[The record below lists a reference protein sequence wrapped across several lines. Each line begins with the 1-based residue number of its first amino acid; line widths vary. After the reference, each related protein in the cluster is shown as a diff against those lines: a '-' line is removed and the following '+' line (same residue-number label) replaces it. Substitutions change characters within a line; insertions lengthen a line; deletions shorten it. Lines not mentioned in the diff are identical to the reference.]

1 MNVNADI
8 PLPEAEEDPN
18 LEIDLREHFPAA
30 NPAQDTYTML
40 KFYNLRT
47 ELIKS
52 VLEGLDD
59 AKIDFPF
66 RVSPSE
72 QRIIEM
78 EAPTSII
85 LVGEQLA
92 QVLRKLDGL
101 ALHLAR
107 HPCTSMLS
115 GIIDLQL
122 T

>member
-1 MNVNADI
+1 MPTAQAAEDAD
-8 PLPEAEEDPN
+8 

-85 LVGEQLA
+85 LVGIA
-92 QVLRKLDGL
+92 YN
-101 ALHLAR
+101 
-107 HPCTSMLS
+107 SMRR
-115 GIIDLQL
+115 
-122 T
+122 

>member
-1 MNVNADI
+1 
-8 PLPEAEEDPN
+8 
-18 LEIDLREHFPAA
+18 
-30 NPAQDTYTML
+30 ML

-85 LVGEQLA
+85 LVGKA
-92 QVLRKLDGL
+92 AHIPSKLL
-101 ALHLAR
+101 EAAPHLAMPALK
-107 HPCTSMLS
+107 HYVKLLGPE
-115 GIIDLQL
+115 IDH
-122 T
+122 TM

>member
-1 MNVNADI
+1 MPTPQA
-8 PLPEAEEDPN
+8 AEEAD
-18 LEIDLREHFPAA
+18 LEIDLRDHFPAA

-85 LVGEQLA
+85 LVGMCLQ
-92 QVLRKLDGL
+92 RM
-101 ALHLAR
+101 
-107 HPCTSMLS
+107 PCADIWYAYIFRIPPVS
-115 GIIDLQL
+115 
-122 T
+122 

>member
-1 MNVNADI
+1 
-8 PLPEAEEDPN
+8 
-18 LEIDLREHFPAA
+18 
-30 NPAQDTYTML
+30 ML

-85 LVGEQLA
+85 LVGAQLDHVHSSLFPPKMQLLFWLA
-92 QVLRKLDGL
+92 GCKLAAFLPACMSDFGPL
-101 ALHLAR
+101 LPCRGAR
-107 HPCTSMLS
+107 GMHCHESSP
-115 GIIDLQL
+115 
-122 T
+122 